1 MPTDGLALPR
11 TDVRELVRG
20 PDRTYQLR
28 GSQTQTLATVG
39 TFRVVPVTDLG
50 EGRSAR
56 DVSHGDLRHLDAQGL
71 LDRTTVVI
79 NHRATLVAVLTRDGK
94 ALLEAHQYARPGGRA
109 QRYHA
114 GLVKPRE
121 LAHDAQLYRLFQAEA
136 ARIEAEGG
144 RVTRVVLDAELKGD
158 YQRALTRRDRPD
170 ETTVGTAQQAFA
182 DARQLP
188 LVDGHLAFPDLRI
201 EYEAEEGRR
210 LHRDLELVTEH
221 YSRSQLAGKA
231 RAGFTQYRAAGAGR
245 WHGGSTSTGGTPF
258 DPHSLERV

>member
-94 ALLEAHQYARPGGRA
+94 ALLEAHQYARPGGRSGITRGWSSPA
-109 QRYHA
+109 SWLMTRSCIASFRRRRH
-114 GLVKPRE
+114 GSRPR
-121 LAHDAQLYRLFQAEA
+121 
-136 ARIEAEGG
+136 
-144 RVTRVVLDAELKGD
+144 
-158 YQRALTRRDRPD
+158 
-170 ETTVGTAQQAFA
+170 A
-182 DARQLP
+182 DA
-188 LVDGHLAFPDLRI
+188 
-201 EYEAEEGRR
+201 
-210 LHRDLELVTEH
+210 
-221 YSRSQLAGKA
+221 
-231 RAGFTQYRAAGAGR
+231 
-245 WHGGSTSTGGTPF
+245 
-258 DPHSLERV
+258 